1 MIPIKNEE
9 ELELMRIS
17 SKITSEAFKYI
28 RSFIKPGVST
38 GKLDEEI
45 EKFIH
50 SNNARPAFKGL
61 YGFPA
66 NACISVNEEVV
77 HGIPSPKRIL
87 QDGDIVSIDI
97 GVEKN
102 GYFGDSAFTFPVGE
116 TSQDKKDLM
125 HITLEALYN
134 GIEKAKDGQR
144 LQDISYAI
152 QSHAESHGYTVVR
165 ELVGHGIGKALHEE
179 PQVYNFGKPDKGPIL
194 KEGMVLAI
202 EPMINKGERYVI
214 TMEDGW
220 TVSTRDGLPSA
231 HYEHTVVVKNGMP
244 EILTEHDLMKEVI

>member
-17 SKITSEAFKYI
+17 SKITSEALIHI

-50 SNNARPAFKGL
+50 SKNARPAFKGL

-66 NACISVNEEVV
+66 NACISVNDEVV
-77 HGIPSPKRIL
+77 HGIPSKKRIL
-87 QDGDIVSIDI
+87 QEGDIVSIDI

-102 GYFGDSAFTFPVGE
+102 GYFGDAAFTFAVGDI
-116 TSQDKKDLM
+116 SQDKRKLM
-125 HITLEALYN
+125 RVTLEALYN
-134 GIEKAKDGQR
+134 GIKNAKDGQR

-152 QSHAESHGYTVVR
+152 QSHAEGQGYSVVR

-179 PQVYNFGKPDKGPIL
+179 PQVHNFGTPNKGPLL

-202 EPMINKGERYVI
+202 EPMINQGERHVM

-220 TVSTRDGLPSA
+220 TVATRDGLPSA
-231 HYEHTVVVKNGMP
+231 HYEHTVVVKNGTP
-244 EILTEHDLMKEVI
+244 EILTEHHLINEVI